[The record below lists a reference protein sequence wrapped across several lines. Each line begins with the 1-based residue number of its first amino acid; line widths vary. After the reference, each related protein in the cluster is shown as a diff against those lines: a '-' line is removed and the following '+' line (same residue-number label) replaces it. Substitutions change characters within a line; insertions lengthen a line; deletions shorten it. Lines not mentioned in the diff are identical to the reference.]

1 MRRTNA
7 CDVFTIARPA
17 RAVDVL
23 QSRFPQMMTWSGKNN
38 LFKLILTLPRFW
50 WLVMSISIHQ
60 KNVRSN
66 IFRMAP
72 NSSSSANAFKSCEYS
87 NIKRNGQVKRLSPYQ
102 GLVLQLYTPQL
113 SEKYVCTYS
122 HLGAHFVISINSFV
136 AGVHY
141 EVLFTVCATQTLFCG
156 NLALST
162 VATVLMARYVKF
174 NTSKERAFQYLS
186 NGTKFKFFGQC
197 V

>member
-1 MRRTNA
+1 
-7 CDVFTIARPA
+7 
-17 RAVDVL
+17 
-23 QSRFPQMMTWSGKNN
+23 
-38 LFKLILTLPRFW
+38 
-50 WLVMSISIHQ
+50 
-60 KNVRSN
+60 
-66 IFRMAP
+66 MAP
-72 NSSSSANAFKSCEYS
+72 NSSSSANALKSCEYS
-87 NIKRNGQVKRLSPYQ
+87 NIKRNGQVKGLSPYQ

-113 SEKYVCTYS
+113 SEKKDVCTYS

-186 NGTKFKFFGQC
+186 NGTKIMFFGQC
-197 V
+197 VKKL